1 MCDRVMSGMGL
12 LTGTKPGERM
22 LGEQS
27 ADGFGADG
35 LAHVALGWLS
45 LDVRPRIIVSAAL
58 QVRWSNRL
66 ALECLDA
73 QSLVYVRA
81 GELVCKNGA
90 IHKAVSDFVGELDG
104 DVRTLALSD
113 EGRRDVLLLRGWGMP
128 HEGERLACLELGRD
142 REGFVCDYRDLRA
155 VFGLTQAEHR
165 VVLEMLAG
173 KTVTIIAETLHLSV
187 GTVRTHVKHLYSKI
201 GVTSREELLGRL
213 APYRL
218 V

>member
-1 MCDRVMSGMGL
+1 
-12 LTGTKPGERM
+12 M

-27 ADGFGADG
+27 SHHADADGME
-35 LAHVALGWLS
+35 HVALGWLS
-45 LDVRPRIIVSAAL
+45 LDVRPRIIVSTTL
-58 QVRWSNRL
+58 HVRWSNHL

-73 QSLVYVRA
+73 RSLVHVR
-81 GELVCKNGA
+81 GDELVCKNNA
-90 IHKAVSDFVGELDG
+90 IHKAVSDFVRALD
-104 DVRTLALSD
+104 DKVQTLAVSD
-113 EGRRDVLLLRGWGMP
+113 EGRRDVLLLRGWGLV

-165 VVLEMLAG
+165 VVLQMLG
-173 KTVTIIAETLHLSV
+173 GNTVTIIAETLHLSV
-187 GTVRTHVKHLYSKI
+187 GTVRTHVKHLYSKV